1 MKKDFFTADYT
12 QGQLNAFVKKLA
24 DQSGYDDVL
33 EKTLRGEIEFSV
45 TKKPWSEKNGRI
57 YFELT
62 TLGLTASEWKER
74 LTKNGHKISKWA
86 NDILSKPDFD
96 ENHRYQPG
104 QTLKVVLICGKEIR
118 KDSERLTKN
127 LKAIAVKDFGQSSV
141 SELKGELSLLI
152 REKFSNKD
160 LEEMDLFY
168 IVTLHE
174 PIIDSV
180 GRPVVLGAGRDDG
193 GSWVFTFWDDPGLWR
208 DGGAFAFLQ
217 VSSQS

>member
-1 MKKDFFTADYT
+1 MK
-12 QGQLNAFVKKLA
+12 N
-24 DQSGYDDVL
+24 
-33 EKTLRGEIEFSV
+33 
-45 TKKPWSEKNGRI
+45 NRI
-57 YFELT
+57 YFDLT

-74 LTKNGHKISKWA
+74 LTKNGHKIGDWA
-86 NDILSKPDFD
+86 NDVLSKPDFD

-104 QTLKVVLICGKEIR
+104 QTLKVVLVRGKEIQ
-118 KDSERLTKN
+118 KGFERTTQN

-174 PIIDSV
+174 PIIVSGGYPCVLRANRV
-180 GRPVVLGAGRDDG
+180 GG
-193 GSWVFTFWDDPGLWR
+193 GSWVDANWDNPDNYWYGF
-208 DGGAFAFLQ
+208 GAFAFLQ
-217 VSSQS
+217 SQS